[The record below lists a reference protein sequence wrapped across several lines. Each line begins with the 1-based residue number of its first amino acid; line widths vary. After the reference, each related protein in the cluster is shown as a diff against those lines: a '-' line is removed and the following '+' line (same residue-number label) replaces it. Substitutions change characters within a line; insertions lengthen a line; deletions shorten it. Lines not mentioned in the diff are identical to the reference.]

1 MPFIT
6 ASLAV
11 GLTALTAAIAPA
23 AVAGGTA
30 AGGIAAAGLG
40 GAAAAGAAGA
50 GAAAGAAGAGLG
62 ISAAGITGA
71 LGALGTVGGL
81 ASTYM
86 QTQSNMEMAQ
96 ASQEAEKL
104 RQQQAALIS
113 SRERRD
119 AIRQAQ
125 AAKAT
130 GLNSI
135 AGATGEVN
143 PLVSSAYGGLTGQ
156 TTGNLAY
163 QTSAINQNES
173 IGQGIFAANAASSQA
188 QGNAAFYKGTGA
200 LFAQLADPAT
210 AAAGGRLGK
219 TIFDRI

>member
-1 MPFIT
+1 
-6 ASLAV
+6 
-11 GLTALTAAIAPA
+11 
-23 AVAGGTA
+23 
-30 AGGIAAAGLG
+30 
-40 GAAAAGAAGA
+40 
-50 GAAAGAAGAGLG
+50 
-62 ISAAGITGA
+62 
-71 LGALGTVGGL
+71 
-81 ASTYM
+81 M